1 MVHQCAMILPYRNDD
16 ATLARL
22 REQLLWLYHH
32 FCELDNKQTSLEEGA
47 TYNDLTLQIT
57 LMSP

>member
-1 MVHQCAMILPYRNDD
+1 MVHQCAMILPYRNGE

-32 FCELDNKQTSLEEGA
+32 FCELDNNQTSPEEGA
-47 TYNDLTLQIT
+47 TYNDLT
-57 LMSP
+57 